1 MRRSFLLR
9 PDTTVHQTQVVIARL
24 EAALSRLGAVVRRTT
39 PGELSFEMPRPWR
52 LAPIGWLA
60 LISRGSAT
68 LSAWGGGPWRV
79 SYRLQFGALRL
90 VTALLTLVIIA
101 VGWGWPRLSLL
112 MVGATLWLVG
122 YGSLYYLASRRFR
135 RILADIA
142 AETAERRTRPRV
154 TPSEA
159 RVASQQPE

>member
-24 EAALSRLGAVVRRTT
+24 ERALSSLGAGVRRTT
-39 PGELSFEMPRPWR
+39 PGELMFEMPKPWR

-60 LISRGSAT
+60 LISQGSAT

-79 SYRLQFGALRL
+79 SYRLRFGALRV
-90 VTALLTLVIIA
+90 VTALVTLMLVAI
-101 VGWGWPRLSLL
+101 GWGWPRLSLL
-112 MVGATLWLVG
+112 MVVATLWAAG

-135 RILADIA
+135 RVLAAIT
-142 AETAERRTRPRV
+142 AETAERRTRPRA
-154 TPSEA
+154 TAGEA

>member
-39 PGELSFEMPRPWR
+39 PGELTFDMPRPWR

-90 VTALLTLVIIA
+90 VTAVLTLVIIA

-112 MVGATLWLVG
+112 MVGATIWLVG
-122 YGSLYYLASRRFR
+122 YGALYYLASRRFR
-135 RILADIA
+135 RILAEIA

>member
-1 MRRSFLLR
+1 
-9 PDTTVHQTQVVIARL
+9 VHQTQVVIARL
-24 EAALSRLGAVVRRTT
+24 EAALSGLGAVVHRTT

-90 VTALLTLVIIA
+90 MTGLLTLVIVA
-101 VGWGWPRLSLL
+101 VGWGWPRISLL
-112 MVGATLWLVG
+112 MVVATLWVGG
-122 YGSLYYLASRRFR
+122 YGSLYYFASRQFR
-135 RILADIA
+135 RILAAIA
-142 AETAERRTRPRV
+142 ADTAERRTRPRAA
-154 TPSEA
+154 PGEA

>member
-9 PDTTVHQTQVVIARL
+9 PDTTVHQLQVVISRL
-24 EAALSRLGAVVRRTT
+24 EAALSHRGALVRRTNS
-39 PGELSFEMPRPWR
+39 GEVSFEMPRPWR

-60 LISRGSAT
+60 LISKGSAT

-90 VTALLTLVIIA
+90 VTALLMLVIVA
-101 VGWGWPRLSLL
+101 VGWGGPRLSLL
-112 MVGATLWLVG
+112 MVVATLWLIG

-135 RILADIA
+135 RVLADIA

-159 RVASQQPE
+159 RVASQHPE